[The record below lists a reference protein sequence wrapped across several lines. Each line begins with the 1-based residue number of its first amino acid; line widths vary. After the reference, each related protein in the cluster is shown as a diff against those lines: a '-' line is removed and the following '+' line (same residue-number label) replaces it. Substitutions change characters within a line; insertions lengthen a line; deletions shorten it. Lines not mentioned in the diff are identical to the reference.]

1 MIIGIGTDIIEISR
15 MENALASDDFMNKVY
30 TETEKSKKYI
40 NTLSGYFAA
49 KEAVSKALGTGFSKI
64 RPNEIEIVNNP
75 MGKPYVNLYGNAKA
89 KAKNL
94 GIRIVHVSISHS
106 KDMAAAIAIAEK

>member
-15 MENALASDDFMNKVY
+15 MEEALASEDFMNKVY
-30 TETEKSKKYI
+30 TETEKNRTFI

-49 KEAVSKALGTGFSKI
+49 KEAVSKALGTGFSKV

-75 MGKPYVNLYGNAKA
+75 MGKPYVNLYGNAKER
-89 KAKNL
+89 AKNL
-94 GIRIVHVSISHS
+94 GVKIVHVSISHS
-106 KDMAAAIAIAEK
+106 KDMATAIAIAEK